1 MIPRLRSV
9 PPWLAALVALILPI
23 ASLRADDAPPTHA
36 THGASMYGDLKYGPD
51 FSHFDYA
58 NPDAPKGGTLTLP
71 DVGSFD
77 NLNPFILKGNNAA
90 GLGML
95 FDTLTVG
102 SLDEPFSEYGL
113 VAESVEIPAD
123 RSWVIFSLRPE
134 ARWQDGTP
142 ITVDDVIWTVETL
155 KTKGHPFYRAYYA
168 NIVKAEKVGEHGVKM
183 IFDGKMNRELP
194 LIAGQMPILPKH
206 YYEKVEFDKTT
217 LTPPLGSGPYRIKR
231 VDPGRTIVYERDP
244 DYWGAKLPVN
254 NGRNNFDQIRY
265 EYYRDANVA
274 LEAFKAGNFDIQIE
288 NNSKDWATGYT
299 GPAFDKKLIVREEIP
314 NQRGTGMQGFVFN
327 TRRAI
332 FQDPKVRAALAY
344 AFDFE
349 WTNENLFY
357 GQYQR
362 TESYF
367 SNSELASSGLPSPAE
382 LKLLEPYRDQLP
394 EEVFTKTYRA
404 PSTKGS
410 DLRNNLRTA
419 LEMLRAAG
427 WDVQGG
433 RLVNKVSGQP
443 LAFEILL
450 VQPAFERIV
459 GPFVQNLK
467 RLGIEARLRTVD
479 TAQYQNRLDDFD
491 FDMVVG
497 SFGESQ
503 SPGNEQR
510 DFWGSQAADTRGSR
524 NLAGIRSKVVDA
536 LVDDVITAPS
546 REDLVTATHA
556 LDRVLLWGHYVIP
569 HWHITYDRIAYWN
582 KFSRP
587 KVDPKY
593 SIDLFAWWIDP
604 AKLAALDRRGSEAAG
619 AKAATQN

>member
-1 MIPRLRSV
+1 MITRLRFAL
-9 PPWLAALVALILPI
+9 PGLVAVATVILPL
-23 ASLRADDAPPTHA
+23 ASLHA
-36 THGASMYGDLKYGPD
+36 EATPRPAHGASMYGELKYGPD

-58 NPDAPKGGTLTLP
+58 NPDAPKGGTVTLP
-71 DVGSFD
+71 AVGTFD
-77 NLNPFILKGNNAA
+77 NLNQFILKGNNAA
-90 GLGML
+90 GLGLL

-113 VAESVEIPAD
+113 IAESIEIPED
-123 RSWVIFSLRPE
+123 RSWVIFTLRPE

-142 ITVDDVIWTVETL
+142 ITVDDVIWTLDTL

-168 NIVKAEKVGEHGVKM
+168 NIVKAEKVGDRQVKM

-194 LIAGQMPILPKH
+194 LIAGQMPVLPKH

-217 LTPPLGSGPYRIKR
+217 LTPPLGSGPYRIKS

-244 DYWGAKLPVN
+244 NYWGADLPVN
-254 NGRNNFDQIRY
+254 RGRNNFDEVRY
-265 EYYRDANVA
+265 EYYRDASVA
-274 LEAFKAGNFDIQIE
+274 LEAFKAGDYDIQEE
-288 NNSKDWATGYT
+288 NNSKDWATAYT
-299 GPAFDKKLIVREEIP
+299 GPAFDKGLIVREEIP

-332 FQDPKVRAALAY
+332 FEDPKVRAALAY

-367 SNSELASSGLPSPAE
+367 SNSELATSGLPSPAE
-382 LKLLEPYRDQLP
+382 LKLLEPFRDQLP
-394 EEVFTKTYRA
+394 PEVFTKEYRA
-404 PSTKGS
+404 PSTKDT
-410 DLRNNLRTA
+410 DLRHNLRIA
-419 LEMLRAAG
+419 LQMLQDAG
-427 WDVQGG
+427 WEVRNG
-433 RLVNKVSGQP
+433 RLVNKQTGQP

-467 RLGIEARLRTVD
+467 RLGIQATYRTID

-497 SFGESQ
+497 SWGESE

-510 DFWGSQAADTRGSR
+510 DFWGSRAADTRGSR
-524 NLAGIRSKVVDA
+524 NLAGIKSPVVDA
-536 LVDDVITAPS
+536 LIDKIIQAPT

-569 HWHITYDRIAYWN
+569 NWHITYDRVAYWN

-587 KVDPKY
+587 KIDPKY
-593 SIDLFAWWIDP
+593 GIDLFAWWIDP
-604 AKLAALDRRGSEAAG
+604 VKLAALERRGSEVEG

>member
-1 MIPRLRSV
+1 MMRFRL
-9 PPWLAALVALILPI
+9 PLGVALTLALIMPSWVH
-23 ASLRADDAPPTHA
+23 AQDAVPA
-36 THGASMYGDLKYGPD
+36 HGASMYGDLKYGPD
-51 FSHFDYA
+51 FTHFDYA
-58 NPDAPKGGTLTLP
+58 NPGAPKGGTLTLSAI
-71 DVGSFD
+71 GSFD
-77 NLNPFILKGNNAA
+77 NLNPFILKGNTAA
-90 GLGML
+90 GVGQL

-102 SLDEPFSEYGL
+102 TLDEPFSEYGL
-113 VAESVEIPAD
+113 IAESITIPDD
-123 RSWVIFSLRPE
+123 RSWVIFTLRPE

-142 ITVDDVIWTVETL
+142 VTVEDVIWTLDTL

-168 NIVKAEKVGEHGVKM
+168 NIAKAEKVGERQVKM

-244 DYWGAKLPVN
+244 EYWGAQLPVN
-254 NGRNNFDQIRY
+254 RGRYDFDEIRY

-274 LEAFKAGNFDIQIE
+274 LEAFKAGDFDIQIE
-288 NNSKDWATGYT
+288 NNSKDWATAYT
-299 GPAFDKKLIVREEIP
+299 GPAFDKGLIVREEIP

-327 TRRAI
+327 TRREI
-332 FQDPKVRAALAY
+332 FKDPRVRAALAY
-344 AFDFE
+344 GFDFE
-349 WTNENLFY
+349 WANNNLFY

-367 SNSELASSGLPSPAE
+367 SNSELASSGLPSEAE

-394 EEVFTKTYRA
+394 EEVFTKEYRA
-404 PSTKGS
+404 PSTAGT
-410 DLRNNLRTA
+410 DLRQNLRTA
-419 LEMLRAAG
+419 LEMLRDAG
-427 WDVQGG
+427 WEVQGQ
-433 RLVNKVSGQP
+433 RLVNQATGQP

-467 RLGIEARLRTVD
+467 RLGVQATIRTVD
-479 TAQYQNRLDDFD
+479 TAQYQNRIDDFD
-491 FDMVVG
+491 FDMVVN
-497 SFGESQ
+497 SWGESQ

-510 DFWGSQAADTRGSR
+510 DYWGSQAADTRGSR
-524 NLAGIRSKVVDA
+524 NLAGIKSPVVDA
-536 LVDDVITAPS
+536 LIDKIIQAPS
-546 REDLVTATHA
+546 REDLITATRA

-569 HWHITYDRIAYWN
+569 HWHITYDRVAYWN

-587 KVDPKY
+587 EIDPIY
-593 SIDLFAWWIDP
+593 GVDLFAWWVDEV
-604 AKLAALDRRGSEAAG
+604 KLAALERRGSDVEG
-619 AKAATQN
+619 AKAATQD

>member
-1 MIPRLRSV
+1 MIF
-9 PPWLAALVALILPI
+9 
-23 ASLRADDAPPTHA
+23 T
-36 THGASMYGDLKYGPD
+36 
-51 FSHFDYA
+51 
-58 NPDAPKGGTLTLP
+58 
-71 DVGSFD
+71 
-77 NLNPFILKGNNAA
+77 
-90 GLGML
+90 
-95 FDTLTVG
+95 
-102 SLDEPFSEYGL
+102 
-113 VAESVEIPAD
+113 
-123 RSWVIFSLRPE
+123 LRPE

-142 ITVDDVIWTVETL
+142 ITVDDVIWTVDTL

-168 NIVKAEKVGEHGVKM
+168 NIVKAEKVGEHQVKM

-194 LIAGQMPILPKH
+194 LIAGQMPVLPKH

-244 DYWGAKLPVN
+244 NYWGAKLPVN
-254 NGRNNFDQIRY
+254 LGRNNFDEVRY

-274 LEAFKAGNFDIQIE
+274 LEAFKAGNYDLQIE
-288 NNSKDWATGYT
+288 NNSKDWATAYT
-299 GPAFDKKLIVREEIP
+299 GPPFEKKLIVREEIP

-327 TRRAI
+327 TRRPV
-332 FQDPKVRAALAY
+332 FSDPKVRAALAY

-349 WTNENLFY
+349 WTNQNLFY

-394 EEVFTKTYRA
+394 PEVFTKAYKA
-404 PSTKGS
+404 PSTAGT
-410 DLRNNLRTA
+410 DLRQNLRTA
-419 LEMLRAAG
+419 LEMLREAG
-427 WDVQGG
+427 WQVEGG
-433 RLVNKVSGQP
+433 RLVNKATGQP

-467 RLGIEARLRTVD
+467 RLGVQASLRTVD

-491 FDMVVG
+491 FDMIVG
-497 SFGESQ
+497 SWGESQ

-524 NLAGIRSKVVDA
+524 NLAGIKSPVVDA
-536 LVDDVITAPS
+536 LVDKIIEAPS

-569 HWHITYDRIAYWN
+569 HWHITYDRVAYWN

-587 KVDPKY
+587 QVDPKY
-593 SIDLFAWWIDP
+593 GIDLYAWWIDP
-604 AKLAALDRRGSEAAG
+604 VKLAALSRRAPEVEG
-619 AKAATQN
+619 AKAATQD

>member
-1 MIPRLRSV
+1 
-9 PPWLAALVALILPI
+9 
-23 ASLRADDAPPTHA
+23 
-36 THGASMYGDLKYGPD
+36 MYGDLKYGSD
-51 FSHFDYA
+51 FTHFDYA
-58 NPDAPKGGTLTLP
+58 NPKAPKGGTLTMSAI
-71 DVGSFD
+71 GTFD
-77 NLNPFILKGNNAA
+77 NLNQFILKGNNAA
-90 GLGML
+90 GLDSMY
-95 FDTLTVG
+95 DTLTVG

-113 VAESVEIPAD
+113 VAQSITIPDD
-123 RSWVIFSLRPE
+123 RSWVIFTLRPE
-134 ARWQDGTP
+134 ARWQDGQP
-142 ITVDDVIWTVETL
+142 ITVDDVIWTLETL

-168 NIVKAEKVGEHGVKM
+168 NIVKAEKVGDRQVKM

-206 YYEKVEFDKTT
+206 YYEKVDFDKTT
-217 LTPPLGSGPYRIKR
+217 LTPPFGSGPYKIKR

-244 DYWGAKLPVN
+244 SYWAASLPVN
-254 NGRNNFDQIRY
+254 RGQNNYDEVRY

-288 NNSKDWATGYT
+288 NNSKDWATSYT
-299 GPAFDKKLIVREEIP
+299 GPAFDKKLIVRAEIP
-314 NQRGTGMQGFVFN
+314 NQRGTGMQGFVYN

-332 FQDPKVRAALAY
+332 FKDPKVRAALAY

-349 WTNENLFY
+349 WANQNLFY
-357 GQYQR
+357 GQYTR
-362 TESYF
+362 TESYY

-382 LKLLEPYRDQLP
+382 LKLLEPFRDQLP
-394 EEVFTKTYRA
+394 PEVFTKEYQA
-404 PSTKGS
+404 PSTKGT
-410 DLRNNLRTA
+410 DLRHNLRIA
-419 LEMLRAAG
+419 LEMLREAG
-427 WDVQGG
+427 WEVQGG
-433 RLVNKVSGQP
+433 RLVDKDTSQP

-467 RLGIEARLRTVD
+467 RLGIDARIRTID

-491 FDMVVG
+491 FDMIVG
-497 SFGESQ
+497 TWGESQ

-524 NLAGIRSKVVDA
+524 NLAGIKSPVVDA
-536 LVDDVITAPS
+536 LVDKIIQAPT

-556 LDRVLLWGHYVIP
+556 LDRVLLWGYYVVP
-569 HWHITYDRIAYWN
+569 HWHITYDRVAYWN

-587 KVDPKY
+587 EVNPKY
-593 SIDLFAWWIDP
+593 GVDLFAWWIDP
-604 AKLAALDRRGSEAAG
+604 VKLAALEKRGSEVEG

>member
-1 MIPRLRSV
+1 MIAV
-9 PPWLAALVALILPI
+9 ILPI
-23 ASLRADDAPPTHA
+23 LPLRADEAPQPR
-36 THGASMYGDLKYGPD
+36 HGASMYGKLKYGPD
-51 FSHFDYA
+51 FTHFDYA
-58 NPDAPKGGTLTLP
+58 NPDAPKGGTLTLSAI
-71 DVGSFD
+71 GSFD
-77 NLNPFILKGNNAA
+77 NLNQFILKGNNAA
-90 GLGML
+90 GLGL
-95 FDTLTVG
+95 VYDTLTVG
-102 SLDEPFSEYGL
+102 DLEEPFSEYGL
-113 VAESVEIPAD
+113 IAESVTIPED
-123 RSWVIFSLRPE
+123 RSWVIFTLRPE

-142 ITVDDVIWTVETL
+142 ITVEDVIWTLETL

-168 NIVKAEKVGEHGVKM
+168 NIVKAEKVGDRQVKM
-183 IFDGKMNRELP
+183 TFDGKMNRELP
-194 LIAGQMPILPKH
+194 LIAGQMPVLPKH

-244 DYWGAKLPVN
+244 NYWGANLPVN
-254 NGRNNFDQIRY
+254 RGRNNFDEVRY

-274 LEAFKAGNFDIQIE
+274 LEAFKAGNFDVQVE
-288 NNSKDWATGYT
+288 NNSKDWATAYT
-299 GPAFDKKLIVREEIP
+299 GPAFDKGLIVREEIP

-327 TRRAI
+327 TRHAI
-332 FQDPKVRAALAY
+332 FKDPKVRAALAY

-349 WTNENLFY
+349 WTNQNLFY

-367 SNSELASSGLPSPAE
+367 SNSELASSGLPSAAE

-394 EEVFTKTYRA
+394 AEVFTKEYQA

-410 DLRNNLRTA
+410 DLRRNLRTA
-419 LEMLRAAG
+419 LEMLRETG
-427 WDVQGG
+427 WEVRDG
-433 RLVNKVSGQP
+433 RLVNKQTGQP

-467 RLGIEARLRTVD
+467 RLGIDARMRTVD

-491 FDMVVG
+491 FDMIVA
-497 SFGESQ
+497 SWGESQ

-510 DFWGSQAADTRGSR
+510 DYWGSRAAGTRGSR
-524 NLAGIRSKVVDA
+524 NYAGIQSQVVDA
-536 LVDDVITAPS
+536 LIDKIIQAPT

-569 HWHITYDRIAYWN
+569 HWHITYDRVAYWN
-582 KFSRP
+582 KFSRA
-587 KVDPKY
+587 KVNPIY
-593 SIDLFAWWIDP
+593 GIDLFAWWIDP
-604 AKLAALDRRGSEAAG
+604 VKVAALERRGSETG
-619 AKAATQN
+619 AKAATQD

>member
-1 MIPRLRSV
+1 MITR
-9 PPWLAALVALILPI
+9 PPFALLGLMAVVAVILTL
-23 ASLRADDAPPTHA
+23 ASLHA
-36 THGASMYGDLKYGPD
+36 EATPQPAHGASMYGELKYRPD
-51 FSHFDYA
+51 FTHFDYA

-71 DVGSFD
+71 AVGTFD
-77 NLNPFILKGNNAA
+77 NLNQFILKGNNAA
-90 GLGML
+90 GLGLL

-113 VAESVEIPAD
+113 IAESIEIPED
-123 RSWVIFSLRPE
+123 RSWVIFKLRPE

-142 ITVDDVIWTVETL
+142 ITVEDVIWTLDTL
-155 KTKGHPFYRAYYA
+155 KTEGHPFYRAYYA
-168 NIVKAEKVGEHGVKM
+168 DIVKAEKVGDHQVKM

-206 YYEKVEFDKTT
+206 YYEKAEFDKTT
-217 LTPPLGSGPYRIKR
+217 LTPPLGSGPYRIKQ

-244 DYWGAKLPVN
+244 NYWGAELPVN
-254 NGRNNFDQIRY
+254 RGRNNFDEIRY

-274 LEAFKAGNFDIQIE
+274 LEAFKAGDFDVRIE
-288 NNSKDWATGYT
+288 NSSKSWATAYT
-299 GPAFDKKLIVREEIP
+299 GPAFDKGLIVREEIP

-332 FQDPKVRAALAY
+332 FADPKVRAALAY

-349 WTNENLFY
+349 WTNQNLFY

-367 SNSELASSGLPSPAE
+367 SNSELASSGLPSEAE
-382 LKLLEPYRDQLP
+382 LKLLDPWRDQLP
-394 EEVFTKTYRA
+394 PEVFTKEYRA
-404 PSTKGS
+404 PSTEGT
-410 DLRNNLRTA
+410 DLRHNLRTA
-419 LEMLRAAG
+419 LELLRDAG
-427 WDVQGG
+427 WEVQGG
-433 RLVNKVSGQP
+433 RLVNKKSGQP

-450 VQPAFERIV
+450 DDPVFERIV
-459 GPFVQNLK
+459 GPFVQNLN
-467 RLGIEARLRTVD
+467 RLGIQARIHTVD
-479 TAQYQNRLDDFD
+479 TAQYQNRIDDFD
-491 FDMVVG
+491 FDMVVNVW
-497 SFGESQ
+497 GESQ

-524 NLAGIRSKVVDA
+524 NLAGIKSPVVDA
-536 LVDDVITAPS
+536 LINDIIQAPT

-569 HWHITYDRIAYWN
+569 HWHLTYDRVAYWN

-593 SIDLFAWWIDP
+593 GIDLFAWWIDP
-604 AKLAALDRRGSEAAG
+604 VKLAALERRGSNVEG
-619 AKAATQN
+619 AKAATQD

>member
-1 MIPRLRSV
+1 MIIRSRFAL
-9 PPWLAALVALILPI
+9 PGLVAVVAVILPL
-23 ASLRADDAPPTHA
+23 ASLHA
-36 THGASMYGDLKYGPD
+36 EATPQPAHGASMYGELKYGPN
-51 FSHFDYA
+51 FTHFDYT
-58 NPDAPKGGTLTLP
+58 NPDAPKGGTVTLP
-71 DVGSFD
+71 AIGTFD
-77 NLNPFILKGNNAA
+77 NLNQFILKGNNAA
-90 GLGML
+90 GLGLL

-113 VAESVEIPAD
+113 IAESIEIPED
-123 RSWVIFSLRPE
+123 RSFVIFTLRPE

-142 ITVDDVIWTVETL
+142 ITVDDVIWTLDTL

-168 NIVKAEKVGEHGVKM
+168 NIVKAEKVGDRQVKM

-194 LIAGQMPILPKH
+194 LIAGQMPVLPKH

-217 LTPPLGSGPYRIKR
+217 LTPPLGSGSYRIKS

-244 DYWGAKLPVN
+244 NYWGADLPVN
-254 NGRNNFDQIRY
+254 RGQDNFDEVRY
-265 EYYRDANVA
+265 EYYRDASVA
-274 LEAFKAGNFDIQIE
+274 LEAFKAGDYDIQEE
-288 NNSKDWATGYT
+288 NNSKDWATAYT
-299 GPAFDKKLIVREEIP
+299 GPAFDKGLIVREEIP

-332 FQDPKVRAALAY
+332 FKDPKVRAALAY

-382 LKLLEPYRDQLP
+382 LKLLEPFHDQLP
-394 EEVFTKTYRA
+394 PEVFTKEYRA
-404 PSTKGS
+404 PSTEAT
-410 DLRNNLRTA
+410 DLRHNLRIA
-419 LEMLRAAG
+419 LQMLQDAG
-427 WDVQGG
+427 WEVQNG
-433 RLVNKVSGQP
+433 RLVNKQNGQP

-467 RLGIEARLRTVD
+467 RLGIQATYRTID
-479 TAQYQNRLDDFD
+479 TAQYQNRLDGFD

-497 SFGESQ
+497 SWGESE

-510 DFWGSQAADTRGSR
+510 DFWGSRAADTPGSR
-524 NLAGIRSKVVDA
+524 NLAGINSPVVDG
-536 LVDDVITAPS
+536 LINKIIQAPT

-569 HWHITYDRIAYWN
+569 NWHITYDRVAYWN
-582 KFSRP
+582 KFSRA
-587 KVDPKY
+587 KIDPKY
-593 SIDLFAWWIDP
+593 GIDLFAWWIDP
-604 AKLAALDRRGSEAAG
+604 VKLAALERRGSEVEG

>member
-1 MIPRLRSV
+1 MITR
-9 PPWLAALVALILPI
+9 PPFALLGLMAVVAVILTL
-23 ASLRADDAPPTHA
+23 ASLHA
-36 THGASMYGDLKYGPD
+36 EATPQPAHGASMYGELKYRPD
-51 FSHFDYA
+51 FTHFDYA

-71 DVGSFD
+71 AVGTFD
-77 NLNPFILKGNNAA
+77 NLNQFILKGNNAA
-90 GLGML
+90 GLGLL

-113 VAESVEIPAD
+113 IAESIEIPED
-123 RSWVIFSLRPE
+123 RSWVIFKLRPE

-142 ITVDDVIWTVETL
+142 ITVEDVIWTLDTL
-155 KTKGHPFYRAYYA
+155 KTEGHPFYRAYYA
-168 NIVKAEKVGEHGVKM
+168 DIVKAEKVGDHQVKM

-206 YYEKVEFDKTT
+206 YYEKAEFDKTT
-217 LTPPLGSGPYRIKR
+217 LTPPLGSGPYRIKQ

-244 DYWGAKLPVN
+244 NYWGAELPVN
-254 NGRNNFDQIRY
+254 RGRNNFDEIRY

-274 LEAFKAGNFDIQIE
+274 LEAFKAGDFDVRIE
-288 NNSKDWATGYT
+288 NSSKSWATAYT
-299 GPAFDKKLIVREEIP
+299 GPAFDKGLIVREEIP

-332 FQDPKVRAALAY
+332 FADPKVRAALAY

-349 WTNENLFY
+349 WTNQNLFY

-367 SNSELASSGLPSPAE
+367 SNSELASSGLPSEAE
-382 LKLLEPYRDQLP
+382 LKLLDPWRDQLP
-394 EEVFTKTYRA
+394 PEVFTKEYRA
-404 PSTKGS
+404 PSTEGT
-410 DLRNNLRTA
+410 DLRHNLRTA
-419 LEMLRAAG
+419 LELLRDAG
-427 WDVQGG
+427 WEVQGG
-433 RLVNKVSGQP
+433 RLVNKKSGQP

-450 VQPAFERIV
+450 DDPVFERIV
-459 GPFVQNLK
+459 GPFVQNLN
-467 RLGIEARLRTVD
+467 RLGIQARIRTVD
-479 TAQYQNRLDDFD
+479 TAQYQNRIDDFD
-491 FDMVVG
+491 FDMVVNVW
-497 SFGESQ
+497 GESQ

-524 NLAGIRSKVVDA
+524 NLAGIKSPVVDA
-536 LVDDVITAPS
+536 LINDIIQAPT

-569 HWHITYDRIAYWN
+569 HWHLTYDRVAYWN

-593 SIDLFAWWIDP
+593 GIDLFAWWIDP
-604 AKLAALDRRGSEAAG
+604 VKLAALERRGSNVEG
-619 AKAATQN
+619 AKAATQD

>member
-1 MIPRLRSV
+1 MISCLRSTS
-9 PPWLAALVALILPI
+9 PWLAAILALILPM
-23 ASLRADDAPPTHA
+23 ATLRADDAPQPK
-36 THGASMYGDLKYGPD
+36 HGASMYGDLKYGPD
-51 FSHFDYA
+51 FTHFDYA
-58 NPDAPKGGTLTLP
+58 NPDAPKGGTLTLSAI
-71 DVGSFD
+71 GSFD
-77 NLNPFILKGNNAA
+77 NLNQFILKGNNAA
-90 GLGML
+90 GLGLL
-95 FDTLTVG
+95 FDTLTAG

-113 VAESVEIPAD
+113 IAESIEMPAD
-123 RSWVIFSLRPE
+123 RSWVIFTLRPE
-134 ARWQDGTP
+134 ARFQDGTP
-142 ITVDDVIWTVETL
+142 ITVDDVIWTLDTL

-168 NIVKAEKVGEHGVKM
+168 NIVKAEKVGERQVKM

-194 LIAGQMPILPKH
+194 LIAGQMPVLPKH

-244 DYWGAKLPVN
+244 DYWGAALPVN
-254 NGRNNFDQIRY
+254 RGRNNFDEVRY

-274 LEAFKAGNFDIQIE
+274 LEAFKAGDYDIQIE
-288 NNSKDWATGYT
+288 NNSKDWATAYT
-299 GPAFDKKLIVREEIP
+299 GPPFDKKLIVREEIP

-332 FQDPKVRAALAY
+332 FKDPKVRAALAY

-367 SNSELASSGLPSPAE
+367 SNSELASSGLPSAAE
-382 LKLLEPYRDQLP
+382 LKLLDPYRAELP
-394 EEVFTKTYRA
+394 EEVFTKEYRA
-404 PSTKGS
+404 PSTEGT
-410 DLRNNLRTA
+410 DLRHNLRTA

-427 WDVQGG
+427 WEVQNG
-433 RLVNKVSGQP
+433 RLVNKETGQP

-467 RLGIEARLRTVD
+467 RLGVQATMRTVD

-497 SFGESQ
+497 SWGESQ

-510 DFWGSQAADTRGSR
+510 DYWGSQAADTRGSR
-524 NLAGIRSKVVDA
+524 NLAGIKSKVVDD
-536 LVDDVITAPS
+536 LIDKMVSAPS
-546 REDLVTATHA
+546 RADLVSATHA

-569 HWHITYDRIAYWN
+569 HWHITYDRVAYWN

-587 KVDPKY
+587 TIDPKY
-593 SIDLFAWWIDP
+593 GIDLFAWWIDP
-604 AKLAALDRRGSEAAG
+604 VKMAALERRGSGGEG
-619 AKAATQN
+619 AKAATQD

>member
-1 MIPRLRSV
+1 MIPRLRSTS
-9 PPWLAALVALILPI
+9 PWLAAILALILPV
-23 ASLRADDAPPTHA
+23 APLQADETPQPA
-36 THGASMYGDLKYGPD
+36 HGASMYGDLKYGPD
-51 FSHFDYA
+51 FTHFDYA

-71 DVGSFD
+71 AVGSFD
-77 NLNPFILKGNNAA
+77 NLNQFILKGNNAD
-90 GLGML
+90 GLGLL
-95 FDTLTVG
+95 FDTLTAG

-113 VAESVEIPAD
+113 IAQSIEIPPD
-123 RSWVIFSLRPE
+123 RSWVIFTLRPE

-142 ITVDDVIWTVETL
+142 ITVDDVIWTVDTL

-168 NIVKAEKVGEHGVKM
+168 NIVKAEQVGEHQVKM

-194 LIAGQMPILPKH
+194 LIAGQMPVLPKH

-244 DYWGAKLPVN
+244 NYWGAGLPVN
-254 NGRNNFDQIRY
+254 LGRNNFDQVRY

-274 LEAFKAGNFDIQIE
+274 LEAFKAGNYDIQIE
-288 NNSKDWATGYT
+288 NNSKDWATAYT
-299 GPAFDKKLIVREEIP
+299 GPPFDKKLIVREEIP

-327 TRRAI
+327 TRRPI
-332 FQDPKVRAALAY
+332 FNDPKVRAALAY

-349 WTNENLFY
+349 WTNQNLFY

-367 SNSELASSGLPSPAE
+367 SNSELAASGLPGAAE

-394 EEVFTKTYRA
+394 PEVFTKEYKA
-404 PSTKGS
+404 PSTAGS
-410 DLRNNLRTA
+410 DLRQNLRTA
-419 LEMLRAAG
+419 LELLQEAG
-427 WDVQGG
+427 WEVQGG
-433 RLVNKVSGQP
+433 RLVNKASGQP

-450 VQPAFERIV
+450 VQPAFERVV

-467 RLGIEARLRTVD
+467 RLGIQANLRTVD

-497 SFGESQ
+497 SWGESQ

-510 DFWGSQAADTRGSR
+510 DYWGSQAADTRGSR
-524 NLAGIRSKVVDA
+524 NLAGIKSPVVDA
-536 LVDDVITAPS
+536 LVDKIIQAPS

-569 HWHITYDRIAYWN
+569 HWHITYDRVAYWN

-593 SIDLFAWWIDP
+593 GIDLFAWWIDP
-604 AKLAALDRRGSEAAG
+604 VKVAALARGGAEVEG

>member
-1 MIPRLRSV
+1 MIARLRPAS
-9 PPWLAALVALILPI
+9 PWFAAIIAVILPVL
-23 ASLRADDAPPTHA
+23 SLRADEAPQPR
-36 THGASMYGDLKYGPD
+36 HGASMYGELKYGPD
-51 FSHFDYA
+51 FTHFDYA
-58 NPDAPKGGTLTLP
+58 NPDAPKGGTLTLSAI
-71 DVGSFD
+71 GSFD
-77 NLNPFILKGNNAA
+77 NLNQFILKGNNAE
-90 GLGML
+90 GLGL
-95 FDTLTVG
+95 LYDTLMAG
-102 SLDEPFSEYGL
+102 DLDEPFSEYGL
-113 VAESVEIPAD
+113 IAKSITMPED
-123 RSWVIFSLRPE
+123 RSWVIFTLRPE

-142 ITVDDVIWTVETL
+142 ITVEDVIWTLETL

-168 NIVKAEKVGEHGVKM
+168 NIVKAEKVGDHQVKM

-244 DYWGAKLPVN
+244 NYWGANLPVN
-254 NGRNNFDQIRY
+254 GGRNNFDEVRY

-288 NNSKDWATGYT
+288 NNSKNWATAYT
-299 GPAFDKKLIVREEIP
+299 GPPFEKGLIVREEIP

-332 FQDPKVRAALAY
+332 FKDPKVRAALAY

-349 WTNENLFY
+349 WTNKNLFY

-367 SNSELASSGLPSPAE
+367 SNSELASTGLPSPAE

-394 EEVFTKTYRA
+394 PEVFTKDYRA
-404 PSTKGS
+404 PSTKGT
-410 DLRNNLRTA
+410 DLRHNLRIA
-419 LEMLRAAG
+419 FDMLQQAG
-427 WDVQGG
+427 WEVQNG
-433 RLVNKVSGQP
+433 RLVNKQTGQP
-443 LAFEILL
+443 FTFEILL
-450 VQPAFERIV
+450 VQPAFERV
-459 GPFVQNLK
+459 CGPFVQNLK
-467 RLGIEARLRTVD
+467 RLGIDARIRTVD
-479 TAQYQNRLDDFD
+479 TAQYQNRLDNFD

-497 SFGESQ
+497 AWGESQ

-510 DFWGSQAADTRGSR
+510 DYWGSQAADTPGSR
-524 NLAGIRSKVVDA
+524 NLAGIKSPVVDA
-536 LVDDVITAPS
+536 LIDKIIQAPT

-569 HWHITYDRIAYWN
+569 HWHITYDRVAYWN

-587 KVDPKY
+587 KINPEY
-593 SIDLFAWWIDP
+593 GIDLFAWWIDP
-604 AKLAALDRRGSEAAG
+604 VKLAALEKRRSNVGG
-619 AKAATQN
+619 AKAATQD

>member
-1 MIPRLRSV
+1 MITRLRFAL
-9 PPWLAALVALILPI
+9 PGLVAVVTVILPL
-23 ASLRADDAPPTHA
+23 ASLHA
-36 THGASMYGDLKYGPD
+36 EATPHPAHGASMYGELKYGPD

-58 NPDAPKGGTLTLP
+58 NPDAPKGGTVTLP
-71 DVGSFD
+71 AVGTFD
-77 NLNPFILKGNNAA
+77 NLNQFILKGNNAA
-90 GLGML
+90 GLGLL

-113 VAESVEIPAD
+113 IAESIEIPED
-123 RSWVIFSLRPE
+123 RSWVIFTLRPE

-142 ITVDDVIWTVETL
+142 ITVDDVIWTLDTL

-168 NIVKAEKVGEHGVKM
+168 NIVKAEKVGDRQVKM

-194 LIAGQMPILPKH
+194 LIAGQMPVLPKH

-217 LTPPLGSGPYRIKR
+217 LTPPLGSGPYRIKS

-244 DYWGAKLPVN
+244 NYWGADLPVN
-254 NGRNNFDQIRY
+254 RGRNNFDEVRY
-265 EYYRDANVA
+265 EYYRDASVA
-274 LEAFKAGNFDIQIE
+274 LEAFKAGDYDIQEE
-288 NNSKDWATGYT
+288 NNSKDWATAYT
-299 GPAFDKKLIVREEIP
+299 GPAFDKGLIVREEIP

-332 FQDPKVRAALAY
+332 FEDPKVRAALAY

-367 SNSELASSGLPSPAE
+367 SNSELATSGLPSPAE
-382 LKLLEPYRDQLP
+382 LKLLEPFRDQLP
-394 EEVFTKTYRA
+394 PEVFTKEYRA
-404 PSTKGS
+404 PSTKDT
-410 DLRNNLRTA
+410 DLRHNLRIA
-419 LEMLRAAG
+419 LQMLQDAG
-427 WDVQGG
+427 WEVRNG
-433 RLVNKVSGQP
+433 RLVNKQTGQP

-467 RLGIEARLRTVD
+467 RLGIQATYRTID

-497 SFGESQ
+497 SWGESE

-510 DFWGSQAADTRGSR
+510 DFWGSRAADTRGSR
-524 NLAGIRSKVVDA
+524 NLAGIKSPVVDA
-536 LVDDVITAPS
+536 LIDKIIQAPT

-569 HWHITYDRIAYWN
+569 NWHITYDRVAYWN

-587 KVDPKY
+587 KIDPKY
-593 SIDLFAWWIDP
+593 GIDLFAWWIDP
-604 AKLAALDRRGSEAAG
+604 VKLAALERRGSEVEG